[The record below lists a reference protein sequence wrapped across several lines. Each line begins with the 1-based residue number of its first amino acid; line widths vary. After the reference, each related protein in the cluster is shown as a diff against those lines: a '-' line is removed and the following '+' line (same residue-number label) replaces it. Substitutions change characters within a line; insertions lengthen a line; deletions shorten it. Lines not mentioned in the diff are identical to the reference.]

1 MLEVFG
7 IPCLVN
13 LCLLVSIKECRRA
26 VVIVVVFVV
35 VDVVLTNFMNL

>member
-26 VVIVVVFVV
+26 VVIVVVVV